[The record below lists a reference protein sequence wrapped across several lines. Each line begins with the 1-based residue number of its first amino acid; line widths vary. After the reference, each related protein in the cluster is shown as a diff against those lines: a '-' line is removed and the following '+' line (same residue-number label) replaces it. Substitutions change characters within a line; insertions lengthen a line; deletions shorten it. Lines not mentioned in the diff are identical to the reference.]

1 MHGRI
6 LQVLMAFAQAAGT
19 RTAGIVLW
27 LLQPILVLF
36 LRWVPFT
43 QATQTVWPSDLPK
56 CFGHVFWPCILAWRF
71 AAPSH
76 TC

>member
-6 LQVLMAFAQAAGT
+6 LQVLMAFAQAVGT

-43 QATQTVWPSDLPK
+43 QATQSVLAK
-56 CFGHVFWPCILAWRF
+56 CFG
-71 AAPSH
+71 
-76 TC
+76 